1 MKKGQHFNWSGQE
14 VASPVSVLYCNIMQY
29 NALRFALRFI
39 GLRDGIKLANHSPL
53 TIKEFNNNFRF

>member
-29 NALRFALRFI
+29 NAPRFI
-39 GLRDGIKLANHSPL
+39 GLPDGIKLANHSPL
-53 TIKEFNNNFRF
+53 TIKEFNNSFRF